1 MRNYYYVTAN
11 TAEGFINLL
20 PSNIN
25 HLQQIISLNH
35 PSQTVKTK
43 ILKDIITKYESTCE
57 VEVLK
62 SALGE
67 RYLDGVVIRE
77 KSIAILNRSIVPNDM
92 SEVTELDLI
101 QYTQDT
107 PVKNAELEE
116 KFIHHTENAYKHLQ
130 TGLRIH
136 DDLEEIYIK
145 EMDFKKADA
154 IVDSFI
160 QSVLHGQPKK
170 NRDGHE
176 YHRFFGTTTVDGPVN
191 VVPHITEKLSRVF
204 YIKGRAGTGKSTF
217 MKKVASTCI
226 EYGYDTEIHHCSFDP
241 DSIDMVLVPALDF
254 CMFDST
260 DPHEFF
266 PTREG
271 EEIID
276 LYKEAVTPG
285 TDEKFTDEINK
296 VNDHYKSYM
305 KESVIELK
313 KAGEYL
319 EALEQQ
325 FSYTKKERKEI
336 SNLIERQIQ

>member
-145 EMDFKKADA
+145 EMDFKK
-154 IVDSFI
+154 SRC
-160 QSVLHGQPKK
+160 
-170 NRDGHE
+170 NC
-176 YHRFFGTTTVDGPVN
+176 RFVYSKRLTWT
-191 VVPHITEKLSRVF
+191 TEKKSGWSRVPPLFWHYNRGWSCQCRPPYYRKTFTCFF

-313 KAGEYL
+313 KSWRIPGSFGATVFLY
-319 EALEQQ
+319 
-325 FSYTKKERKEI
+325 
-336 SNLIERQIQ
+336 